1 MRALPIVFLIV
12 AGCAGSLG
20 GWSHA
25 TGEQLTRRASFDL
38 DCASSNLRYNRID
51 AQTQGVVG
59 CGKHATYVESC
70 ARTSASTDPVCTWM
84 LNGVVG
90 TSAAPAASAASA
102 APGAPSA
109 PN

>member
-1 MRALPIVFLIV
+1 MRALPIVLLLV
-12 AGCAGSLG
+12 AGCGGSLG

-51 AQTQGVVG
+51 TQTQGVVG

-70 ARTSASTDPVCTWM
+70 GRISASSDAECTWV
-84 LNGVVG
+84 LNG
-90 TSAAPAASAASA
+90 AIEPSAASA
-102 APGAPSA
+102 PVTSTAPGAAS
-109 PN
+109 

>member
-1 MRALPIVFLIV
+1 MLLLIV
-12 AGCAGSLG
+12 AGCGGSLG

-59 CGKHATYVESC
+59 CGKHATYLESC
-70 ARTSASTDPVCTWM
+70 TKTAASVDPECTWV
-84 LNGVVG
+84 LNGVIE
-90 TSAAPAASAASA
+90 TSAAPAASSAPGASA
-102 APGAPSA
+102 AP
-109 PN
+109 N